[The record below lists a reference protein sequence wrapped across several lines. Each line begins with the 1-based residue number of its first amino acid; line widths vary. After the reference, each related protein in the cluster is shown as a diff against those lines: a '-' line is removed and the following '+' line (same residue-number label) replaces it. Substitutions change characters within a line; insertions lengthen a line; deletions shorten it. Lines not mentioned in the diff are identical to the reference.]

1 MTTVS
6 YHTMTLVKAS
16 KSTILGSIEGWLGE
30 NSFHL
35 HSTTDSM
42 PIIAVRYTRF
52 PGFTDDQTGSKVS
65 IIVRELEGV
74 CAISIQ
80 HKIGR
85 VLFVTGV
92 MLGDILMAKSEQL
105 VSHIK
110 ANI

>member
-1 MTTVS
+1 MTV
-6 YHTMTLVKAS
+6 VKAS
-16 KSTILGSIEGWLGE
+16 KSTILGLIEGWLGE

-35 HSTTDSM
+35 HSTIDSM
-42 PIIAVRYTRF
+42 PIIAVRYSRF
-52 PGFTDDQTGSKVS
+52 PGLTDDQTGSKMS

-85 VLFVTGV
+85 LLVFTGL